1 MKLSKNIKTVL
12 KNDKN
17 KLILI
22 AVVFVAGIFLLVF
35 PDEPKEASVS
45 TESFFN
51 IEKIRKQE
59 ELRLEKMLSQM
70 KGVEEASVFISYKDS
85 GSIDVVNEEKDIS
98 KKNSDDKELQTERK
112 PVYNSDKNTV
122 IKKITSPC
130 ISGVCVFYKGDDNKN
145 TRENLSKAVKGA
157 LGVEIYKIEVV
168 VLK

>member
-1 MKLSKNIKTVL
+1 MKLSQSIKTVL

-22 AVVFVAGIFLLVF
+22 AAVFTVGIFLLIF
-35 PDEPKEASVS
+35 PTETKEAPVS
-45 TESFFN
+45 AEGFFD

-59 ELRLEKMLSQM
+59 EQRLEKMLSQV
-70 KGVEEASVFISYKDS
+70 KGVEEATVYISYKDS
-85 GSIDVVNEEKDIS
+85 GSIDVVNEEKDIT

-112 PVYNSDKNTV
+112 PVYNSNKNTV

-130 ISGVCVFYKGDDNKN
+130 INGVCVFYKGDDSKN
-145 TRENLSKAVKGA
+145 TKENLSKAVKGA